1 MKKVDEVDAIRVV
14 KEEKEEE
21 KEEEVREI
29 QTKVRVASSWKKMA
43 NSSRSRQRKCYTLI
57 AAIVEVSGHY
67 M

>member
-1 MKKVDEVDAIRVV
+1 MKKVDEVYAIRVV
-14 KEEKEEE
+14 KEE

-43 NSSRSRQRKCYTLI
+43 NSSRSRRRKCYTLI